1 VVLLNLHPDFLFF
14 PEPVDASAGTTII
27 SRKIARKK
35 DIKYLDNRQHIP
47 FIDLLCFRDAVPV
60 SSGVIQLNVF
70 MTFTG
75 LLSYT

>member
-1 VVLLNLHPDFLFF
+1 MVLLTLHPDFLFF
-14 PEPVDASAGTTII
+14 PDPVDASAGTTIV

-35 DIKYLDNRQHIP
+35 DIKYFDNRQLIP

-60 SSGVIQLNVF
+60 FSGVIQLIAF